1 MSSKARPGVKTGAK
15 GLSNVIAGN
24 LRALIKRNGLTQKDL
39 AEELGVA
46 EATMTDY
53 CKGRRLPGL
62 EFLFTLKSLYNIDL
76 DEFVTKSITPSA
88 IPVPVKDSVADKK
101 MMDMYKKYCGLY
113 LAYYFD
119 TSNYKGRD
127 MQPPKDSLIYGVLFI
142 YENPSSLELPEYSC
156 AAIMGLRDRDQAT
169 GIKDYLEKLANPSR
183 IIDQIE
189 REHSETAYY
198 GDFELSSEHAF
209 ISMRH
214 FPTDKALIIL
224 HHVDSNKAYYTGGIG
239 TINSVSK
246 GRDRMPV
253 VQFMGFSRHT
263 LSISCEEIHH
273 SLLLNYP
280 TFKATDETEELV
292 KLFKALY
299 MDPEGNKEELSEY
312 QKSVVIRST
321 LERFIKKSLERNV
334 FRYSKISE
342 RDDDEWYH
350 AIKHASIKEK
360 S

>member
-1 MSSKARPGVKTGAK
+1 MSSRAKTGGTAGVK

-24 LRALIKRNGLTQKDL
+24 LRTLIKRNGLTQKDL
-39 AEELGVA
+39 AEQLGVA

-53 CKGRRLPGL
+53 CKGRRLPGI
-62 EFLFTLKSLYNIDL
+62 EFLFMLKNTYNIAL

-88 IPVPVKDSVADKK
+88 ISVPMKDSVADKK
-101 MMDMYKKYCGLY
+101 VKDTYEKYCGLY

-119 TSNYKGRD
+119 TSNYMGRD
-127 MQPPKDSLIYGVLFI
+127 MAPPKDSLIYGVLYL
-142 YENPSSLELPEYSC
+142 YENPSSLEIPEYSC
-156 AAIMGLRDRDQAT
+156 AAILGLKDREEAT
-169 GIKDYLEKLANPSR
+169 RIKDYLEDLTDSTR

-189 REHSETAYY
+189 REHSGTAYY

-209 ISMRH
+209 ISIRH

-253 VQFMGFSRHT
+253 VQFMGFSRHP
-263 LSISCEEIHH
+263 LSMSCEEIHH

-280 TFKATDETEELV
+280 TFKATDETEELI

-299 MDPEGNKEELSEY
+299 MDPDGNKEELSDY
-312 QKSVVIRST
+312 QRSIVIRST

-350 AIKHASIKEK
+350 AIKHTSVKEK
-360 S
+360 C